1 MSYLVKSHMNRV
13 RNHKSAVVTHEEDVL
28 VPHDLAQPLALLD
41 HGGRLVAS
49 VPGTPTKKPAISG

>member
-13 RNHKSAVVTHEEDVL
+13 CDHKSAVVTHEEDVL
-28 VPHDLAQPLALLD
+28 GPHDLAQPLALLY

-49 VPGTPTKKPAISG
+49 VPGHPTKKPAQDG